1 MVDLHEGSHLQWTKS
16 HGRFQE
22 PEKKY
27 SIMEAVNWVCT
38 RVQVHQEWISQVSL
52 LPKGNT
58 MLEAMNFDINVPW
71 IVQ

>member
-1 MVDLHEGSHLQWTKS
+1 
-16 HGRFQE
+16 
-22 PEKKY
+22 
-27 SIMEAVNWVCT
+27 MEAVNWVCT
-38 RVQVHQEWISQVSL
+38 RVQVNQEWISQVSL